1 MNGRPG
7 TRIASRSRQP
17 PSSTR
22 PWRVSTRAALLA
34 VGVLA
39 CTADGLP
46 VTAYHLAAITVPAL
60 EASVAWYETNLDFN
74 VKAEFSGRDGK
85 SRVVLLER
93 DGFILEIAH
102 HQDQIAITDF
112 VDPPPRRPLV
122 QGIFKFGLPLTS
134 FDSVVA
140 VLRERG
146 VVFVGDVFE
155 DPTFAVRSVVIE
167 DNSGIGV
174 QLFERRSH

>member
-1 MNGRPG
+1 M
-7 TRIASRSRQP
+7 
-17 PSSTR
+17 
-22 PWRVSTRAALLA
+22 
-34 VGVLA
+34 
-39 CTADGLP
+39 
-46 VTAYHLAAITVPAL
+46 
-60 EASVAWYETNLDFN
+60 
-74 VKAEFSGRDGK
+74 
-85 SRVVLLER
+85 
-93 DGFILEIAH
+93 
-102 HQDQIAITDF
+102 
-112 VDPPPRRPLV
+112 V

-174 QLFERRSH
+174 QLFERSSH